1 MTSVNQ
7 IVTKSVTLAGGLP
20 AFVAAPE
27 NMGKV
32 PAIVLVHERYGL
44 VQHTKD
50 LAARF
55 AWDGY
60 VCIAPN
66 CFYRHPDQAK
76 LNAGNDRYDLT
87 DPESVEYLNT
97 AIDYLKEV
105 PQADATKVA
114 VKGVCQTGRHPLVI
128 AAERPISAALVWYG
142 AASPREWE
150 VTKIYTKPLEDIIAK
165 VECPVLGVFG
175 EADHIIS
182 LDDVRRFRGELER
195 RNKNFEINVYRDAP
209 HGWLN
214 DTMPGRYRRAQAE
227 AAWADQLLFLDEV
240 FSGVFDEDTTT
251 RVQRYNA
258 SVGTDYDFKKN
269 VRLE

>member
-1 MTSVNQ
+1 MTTVNQ
-7 IVTKSVTLAGGLP
+7 VVTKTVTLPGGLP

-32 PAIVLVHERYGL
+32 PVIVLVHERYGL
-44 VQHTKD
+44 VKHTTD
-50 LAARF
+50 LATRF

-60 VCIAPN
+60 ACIAPD
-66 CFYRHPDQAK
+66 CFYKHPDQV
-76 LNAGNDRYDLT
+76 LLHEGGSRYDMT
-87 DPESVEYLNT
+87 DPESVEYIAA
-97 AIDYLKEV
+97 AIDYAKQI
-105 PQADATKVA
+105 PQIDAEKVA
-114 VKGVCQTGRHPLVI
+114 VMGVCQTGRHPLVI

-150 VTKIYTKPLEDIIAK
+150 VTKIYPKPLEEIIAK
-165 VECPVLGVFG
+165 VDCPILGVFG

-182 LDDVRRFRGELER
+182 LDDVRKFRSVLES
-195 RNKNFEINVYRDAP
+195 KGKTFEINIYRGAP

-227 AAWADQLLFLDEV
+227 AAWADQLIFLDEV
-240 FSGVFDEDTTT
+240 FAGGFEDTTT
-251 RVQRYNA
+251 KVQRYNA
-258 SVGTDYDFKKN
+258 EVGADYDFKKN

>member
-1 MTSVNQ
+1 MTTVNQ
-7 IVTKSVTLAGGLP
+7 VVTKTVKLPSGLP

-27 NMGKV
+27 SMGKV
-32 PAIVLVHERYGL
+32 PVIVLVHERYGL
-44 VQHTKD
+44 VKHTMD
-50 LAARF
+50 LATRF

-60 VCIAPN
+60 VCIAPD
-66 CFYRHPDQAK
+66 CFYKHPDQDK
-76 LNAGNDRYDLT
+76 LHAGESRYDMT
-87 DPESVEYLNT
+87 DPESVEYLSA
-97 AIDYLKEV
+97 AIDYAKEI
-105 PQADATKVA
+105 PQADPTKVA

-150 VTKIYTKPLEDIIAK
+150 VTKLFPKPLEQLIAK
-165 VECPVLGVFG
+165 VDCPVLGVFG

-182 LDDVRRFRGELER
+182 LDDVRKFRGVLEAQG
-195 RNKNFEINVYRDAP
+195 KNFEINVYRAAP

-240 FSGVFDEDTTT
+240 FNGGFDDEMT

-258 SVGTDYDFKKN
+258 EVGADYDFKKN